1 MSMSPMDKMW
11 VSFYAIGL
19 LIAASLL
26 VTFARKKTK
35 GFIRVILTLI
45 SVILLVLGVVLGL
58 ISMF

>member
-1 MSMSPMDKMW
+1 MTPLEKMW

-35 GFIRVILTLI
+35 GVIRFILTLI
-45 SVILLVLGVVLGL
+45 SFLLLVFGVVLGV